1 MNDPAANGDGASEP
15 DGPGDSRLGPSQRAA
30 WLDELSG
37 GQGDGRVDVVVI
49 GGGVTGAGCA
59 LDLALRGR
67 SVALLEQRDLASGTS
82 SRSSKLIHGGLRYL
96 QRLEFGLV
104 SESLH
109 ERRLLLG
116 RLAPHLV
123 RPVQFLY
130 PIRRGWRERL
140 RTGAGILLYSLMAGT
155 GPHAIG
161 SHRHLGASGTQD
173 LAPGLSSK
181 VRGGIAYWDGQTDDA
196 RLVVAIAR
204 TAAAHGARILTSA
217 RVQELIVTDGA
228 VRGVIA
234 HCGETGRTF
243 RLDAD
248 AVINAT
254 GVWTSQIEQ
263 LAERDS
269 QDTAGSRTRIRASK
283 GIHLLVPRDRID
295 LGCGLIVPTPPSV
308 LFVVPWGERWI
319 IGTTDSD
326 WDLDYA
332 HPAAS
337 SADIDLLLQR
347 LNDVLADPIGRD
359 DICGV
364 YAGLRPLVTGDS
376 PSDAEQSAKLSREH
390 AVTRAAP
397 GLISVAGGKYTTY
410 RVMAADTVE
419 MALAEVEAAHGRP
432 PPKLSR
438 RKRNAAARRS
448 ATSVTPLVGAAGY
461 EERRRR
467 QDEIAARAGISRAA
481 AVHLLERHGDR
492 IDEVVELIAEQPD
505 LAAPLAEGHT
515 YLRAEVTHAVRSEAA
530 LHLDD
535 VLTRRTR
542 LSVESWDRGVDVAQ
556 DAAELM
562 GAELDWSPETI
573 EREVWHYHAR
583 VEAERESQTR
593 PDDQT
598 ADAARLG
605 APDIRR

>member
-1 MNDPAANGDGASEP
+1 MSDPAATGNGAPPSGTA
-15 DGPGDSRLGPSQRAA
+15 GDSRLGPSQRAA
-30 WLDELSG
+30 WLEELSG
-37 GQGDGRVDVVVI
+37 ERGDGRVDVVVI

-59 LDLALRGR
+59 LDLALRGL

-104 SESLH
+104 KESLT

-140 RTGAGILLYSLMAGT
+140 RTGLGIALYSLMAG
-155 GPHAIG
+155 GGRHAHG
-161 SHRHLGASGTQD
+161 SHRHLGARGTRQ
-173 LAPGLSSK
+173 LAPGLDAGV
-181 VRGGIAYWDGQTDDA
+181 VRGGITYWDGQTDDA

-204 TAAAHGARILTSA
+204 TAAAHGARILTST
-217 RVQELIVTDGA
+217 RVQELVVTDGA

-243 RLDAD
+243 KLDAD

-263 LAERDS
+263 LAEHGADAP
-269 QDTAGSRTRIRASK
+269 DLERTRIRASK
-283 GIHLLVPRDRID
+283 GIHLLVPKERID
-295 LGCGLIVPTPPSV
+295 LHCGLIVPTPPSV

-337 SADIDLLLQR
+337 SADIELLLER
-347 LNDVLADPIGRD
+347 LNSVLADPISRE

-364 YAGLRPLVTGDS
+364 YAGLRPLVAGDAS
-376 PSDAEQSAKLSREH
+376 ESAKLSREH
-390 AVTRAAP
+390 TITRVAP
-397 GLISVAGGKYTTY
+397 GLVSVAGGKYTTY

-419 MALAEVEAAHGRP
+419 RALGEVMEARGGTAP
-432 PPKLSR
+432 NLPR
-438 RKRNAAARRS
+438 RRRDAAARRS
-448 ATSVTPLVGAAGY
+448 ATLVTPLVGAAGY
-461 EERRRR
+461 EELRRHH
-467 QDEIAARAGISRAA
+467 DELGARVGLSRVAGA
-481 AVHLLERHGDR
+481 HLLDRYGDR
-492 IDEVVELIAEQPD
+492 IDEVLELIAARPD
-505 LAAPLAEGHT
+505 LGEPLADALP
-515 YLRAEVTHAVRSEAA
+515 YLRAEVVHAVRSEGA

-556 DAAELM
+556 DTAELM
-562 GAELDWSPETI
+562 GAELGWSPEAI
-573 EREVWHYHAR
+573 EREVWHYQAR
-583 VEAERESQTR
+583 VEAERDSQTR